1 MTGLRFVVCV
11 AAAAIVGGFLM
22 VRAEA
27 TPLTGAVDSL
37 AVLKTY
43 SQPDRMHLRHEP
55 LPSGHQ
61 MGLYQVSRY
70 GGRHKEMCLPGL
82 LGSAGSC
89 H

>member
-27 TPLTGAVDSL
+27 TPLTGVVDSL

-43 SQPDRMHLRHEP
+43 SQLQQT
-55 LPSGHQ
+55 GCIF
-61 MGLYQVSRY
+61 GTSR
-70 GGRHKEMCLPGL
+70 CP
-82 LGSAGSC
+82 AGTKWVCTKSPATAGVTKKC
-89 H
+89 VCRAC